1 LIDPSFTRCIKIA
14 LPGLLLS
21 YILSNVFPLKD
32 SIKSVGEAAAVVAM
46 WFVSKREMLNAS
58 YKMIGVGGDR
68 KCTGQHT
75 EVHCTV

>member
-1 LIDPSFTRCIKIA
+1 MYKDIA

-32 SIKSVGEAAAVVAM
+32 SIKSVREAAAVVAM

-58 YKMIGVGGDR
+58 YKTIGVGGDR
-68 KCTGQHT
+68 KCTGQHI